1 MNPNNEQFPPIPDAP
16 LFVCEAED
24 PQYGLKGWLTVH
36 TIGQRGSC
44 GGIRLYPDVTKEE
57 TITLARA
64 MTYKYSMCGYT
75 LGGAKGAV
83 RITFDIDDAG
93 RRMLLESFGR
103 HIGPLIRSRIY
114 QPWTDMNCS
123 VDDLRSIYKG
133 AGKKLNFTPSDSA
146 YSTALS
152 TFSALSAVAEHLNIK
167 PDKCNV
173 TIEGF
178 GNVGSQLAL
187 EIAHWGGKVIAVSN
201 RRGTAYNPKGLDV
214 HTLYD
219 KRKQFGDAW
228 IERQGDYECLVCE
241 QLFSIDTTIHVPC
254 ARVHSLTADNIAKL
268 NCKAVV
274 QAANE
279 PCAPCNE
286 PEMFKKG
293 ILSLPYFTV
302 NIGGIT
308 GSGLAS
314 AGATDEQIRQIFAGE
329 FNQMITRLLKL
340 SEQGQ
345 ESPMEVASREAARC
359 YHVLFESVNSIKAR
373 KGLLSKLGIATRPS
387 PKQKIQELETTFN
400 SRFASS
406 DFA

>member
-1 MNPNNEQFPPIPDAP
+1 MNPNNEQFSPISDAP
-16 LFVCEAED
+16 LFVCEADD
-24 PQYGLKGWLTVH
+24 PQSGLKGWLTVH

-44 GGIRLYPDVTKEE
+44 GGIRLYPDVTKDE
-57 TITLARA
+57 TVVLARA
-64 MTYKYSMCGYT
+64 MTYKYCMCGYT

-83 RITFDIDDAG
+83 RIPFDIDDDE

-133 AGKKLNFTPSDSA
+133 AGKQLIFTPSDSA

-152 TFSALSAVAEHLNIK
+152 TFSALSAVTEHLGIK
-167 PDKCNV
+167 PDQCDV

-187 EIAHWGGKVIAVSN
+187 EVTRWGGKVIAVSN

-214 HTLYD
+214 QTVYD
-219 KRKQFGDAW
+219 KRKQFGDVW
-228 IERQGDYECLVCE
+228 IEQQGEYERLACE
-241 QLFSIDTTIHVPC
+241 QLFSIDTTIYVPC
-254 ARVHSLTADNIAKL
+254 ARVHSLTPDNVAKL
-268 NCKAVV
+268 KCRAVV

-286 PEMFKKG
+286 PELFKKG
-293 ILSLPYFTV
+293 ILSLPYFAV

-314 AGATDEQIRQIFAGE
+314 VGATDEQIRHIFAGE
-329 FNQMITRLLKL
+329 FHQMITRLLKI
-340 SEQGQ
+340 SEQCH
-345 ESPMEVASREAARC
+345 ESPVEVASREAARC
-359 YHVLFESVNSIKAR
+359 YHALFESVSSVRAR
-373 KGLLSKLGIATRPS
+373 KSLLSKFGIATKPS
-387 PKQKIQELETTFN
+387 PKQKILELKSTFN

-406 DFA
+406 EFA

>member
-1 MNPNNEQFPPIPDAP
+1 MNSNNELFPPIPDAP
-16 LFVCEAED
+16 LLVCEADD
-24 PQYGLKGWLTVH
+24 PQSGLKGWLTVH

-44 GGIRLYPDVTKEE
+44 GGIRLYPDVTKDE
-57 TITLARA
+57 TVVLARA
-64 MTYKYSMCGYT
+64 MTYKYCMCGYT

-83 RITFDIDDAG
+83 RIPFDIDDDG

-103 HIGPLIRSRIY
+103 HIGPLITSRIY

-133 AGKKLNFTPSDSA
+133 AGKQLKFIPADSA

-152 TFSALSAVAEHLNIK
+152 TFSALSAVAEHLGIK
-167 PDKCNV
+167 PDHCNV

-214 HTLYD
+214 QTLYD

-228 IERQGDYECLVCE
+228 IQQQGDYERLVCE
-241 QLFSIDTTIHVPC
+241 QLFSLNTTIHVPC
-254 ARVHSLTADNIAKL
+254 ARVHALTPDNIAKL
-268 NCKAVV
+268 NCRAVV

-279 PCAPCNE
+279 PCDPSNE
-286 PEMFKKG
+286 PELFKKG
-293 ILSLPYFTV
+293 ILSLPYFVV

-314 AGATDEQIRQIFAGE
+314 VGAADEQIRQVFAGE
-329 FNQMITRLLKL
+329 FHQMITRLLKI
-340 SEQGQ
+340 SEQGRK
-345 ESPMEVASREAARC
+345 SPVEVAAREAARC
-359 YHVLFESVNSIKAR
+359 YHTLFKSVSSVKTR
-373 KGLLSKLGIATRPS
+373 KSLLSKLCIANRPS
-387 PKQKIQELETTFN
+387 TMQKMQELKSTFN
-400 SRFASS
+400 SRFTSF

>member
-16 LFVCEAED
+16 LFVCEADD
-24 PQYGLKGWLTVH
+24 PQSGLKGWLTVH

-83 RITFDIDDAG
+83 RIPFDIDDAE

-123 VDDLRSIYKG
+123 ADDLRSIYKG
-133 AGKKLNFTPSDSA
+133 AGKQQKFTPADSA

-152 TFSALSAVAEHLNIK
+152 TFSALSAAAEHLGIK
-167 PDKCNV
+167 PDQCDV

-187 EIAHWGGKVIAVSN
+187 EIARWGGRVIAVSN
-201 RRGTAYNPKGLDV
+201 RRSAVCNPKGLDV
-214 HTLYD
+214 QTLYD

-228 IERQGDYECLVCE
+228 IEQQGDYEILACE
-241 QLFSIDTTIHVPC
+241 QLFSIDTTIHIPC

-268 NCKAVV
+268 KCRAVV

-286 PEMFKKG
+286 PELFKKG
-293 ILSLPYFTV
+293 ILSLPYFAV

-314 AGATDEQIRQIFAGE
+314 VGATDEQIRQVFAGE
-329 FNQMITRLLKL
+329 FYQMIIRLLKI
-340 SEQGQ
+340 SEQGH
-345 ESPMEVASREAARC
+345 ELPVEVASREAARC
-359 YHVLFESVNSIKAR
+359 YHTLFESVSPVKTG
-373 KGLLSKLGIATRPS
+373 KSLLSKLGIATRPS
-387 PKQKIQELETTFN
+387 PKQKIQELKSTFN
-400 SRFASS
+400 SRFTSS